1 MVRLRRTRKVLRGRG
16 PWPCLDTILNY
27 KRDPSHST
35 NEHVDHVANMFKR
48 FEEEYI
54 LESNRKKHILQMSLT
69 EPEKKVLENI
79 WESIQEGPHGFT
91 NRSFDD
97 LVAIFKEHRETCSVK
112 NAIRRTI
119 VLSISPNLRNA
130 RFSNSS
136 RHKNLRGLWL
146 LKTTSRVIEDTVYNP
161 NIAAFSFKGED

>member
-1 MVRLRRTRKVLRGRG
+1 MVRLRRTRKVLRGSG
-16 PWPCLDTILNY
+16 PWPRLDTILNY

-54 LESNRKKHILQMSLT
+54 LESNRKMHILQMSLT

-79 WESIQEGPHGFT
+79 WESIQEGSHGCT

-97 LVAIFKEHRETCSVK
+97 LVAIFKEHWETCFVK
-112 NAIRRTI
+112 NAIRRTT

-161 NIAAFSFKGED
+161 NIVSFNFKGED

>member
-1 MVRLRRTRKVLRGRG
+1 MVLLRRTKKVLRDRG
-16 PWPCLDTILNY
+16 PWSRLDTILNY

-35 NEHVDHVANMFKR
+35 NEHVDHVVNMFKR

-54 LESNRKKHILQMSLT
+54 LESNYKKHILQMSLT
-69 EPEKKVLENI
+69 EPEKKEH
-79 WESIQEGPHGFT
+79 WEKCF
-91 NRSFDD
+91 
-97 LVAIFKEHRETCSVK
+97 VK
-112 NAIRRTI
+112 NAIRRTT
-119 VLSISPNLRNA
+119 VLCISPNLRNA

-161 NIAAFSFKGED
+161 NIVPFSSKEKISFPSIYYIFFYVLYITCK